1 MTHRKKVTLWVIGAL
16 IVFAALVFTCAD
28 IVVSRFVQREVNK
41 SLSNLPIPGCE
52 ASCGN
57 VQVFLFAGMAEVED
71 LRFSFRGEPLHK
83 RDTIHPGFA
92 LALERLR
99 VGHIFYTPLLTR
111 SLLVDRILAE
121 QPSIELWLDE
131 KHPEKSFPEMRDDG
145 MKRLLEVINRI
156 ALNELRIDNASLKFH
171 SLSSKLDVMADSCS
185 FAAHD
190 FVYADSVFSYCDSIY
205 KVQLGHISLLTPD
218 GLIRIDTRDI
228 AQRDAGDLT
237 IGKTRIN
244 HTVAKKSLG
253 DRVKEPVTWIDM
265 HIANVR
271 LAAFNPIRKA
281 MAQDYTLDNIVAVV
295 SQANIFRD
303 DRFKPKHPYRMPQEE
318 LMDMPVQL
326 AIKNIDARINNMNIE
341 VAIADDNIGKLK
353 MHDAHATIADFTN
366 KRNKTMRIEAKC
378 PIEQGVAD
386 VNLAFT
392 MNKNCD
398 FKTKMHAAGVDGQFI
413 NTLLRPI
420 TGITL
425 GFELD
430 TLDALYTGNRTNAE
444 GICRLLYHGLQVQ
457 VHKEDKIP
465 FKAITA
471 NADFINS
478 AAKNL
483 LPKSNPSTVDIH
495 PRAYKVEA
503 KRDEMMFFPIYMM
516 MPIIN
521 GAVKTFLPGL
531 FVHCEV
537 HHPDFETAQAK

>member
-1 MTHRKKVTLWVIGAL
+1 MKRSHKILLWVIGSLVAL
-16 IVFAALVFTCAD
+16 IVFVCTCAD
-28 IVVSRFVQREVNK
+28 IVLSRFVQRKVNE
-41 SLSNLPIPGCE
+41 SLATLPIPGCQ
-52 ASCGN
+52 ASCGDIHIF
-57 VQVFLFAGMAEVED
+57 VLGGIAEVND
-71 LRFSFRGEPLHK
+71 LRFSYRGEQISK
-83 RDTIHPGFA
+83 RDTTRPGFD
-92 LALERLR
+92 LALERLT
-99 VGHIFYTPLLTR
+99 VGHIFYTPLLSR
-111 SLLVDRILAE
+111 ILLVNGINAV
-121 QPSIELWLDE
+121 QPSIELWMDE
-131 KHPEKSFPEMRDDG
+131 KYPEKSFPEMQDG
-145 MKRLLEVINRI
+145 GLQKLQEALNRI
-156 ALNELRIDNASLKFH
+156 SLNELSIENASMKFH
-171 SLSSKLDVMADSCS
+171 SLRTKLDVEADGCS
-185 FAAHD
+185 FTAND

-205 KVQLGHISLLTPD
+205 DVQLGHIALITPD
-218 GLIRIDTRDI
+218 GLIRIETNDI
-228 AQRDAGDLT
+228 KQHDAGDLT

-281 MAQDYTLDNIVAVV
+281 MAQDYSLDNIAAVV
-295 SQANIFRD
+295 QQANIFRD

-398 FKTKMHAAGVDGQFI
+398 FKTKMRAVNVDGSFI

-531 FVHCEV
+531 FVHCEA

>member
-1 MTHRKKVTLWVIGAL
+1 MTHRKKVTLWVIGSL
-16 IVFAALVFTCAD
+16 IVFGALVFTCAD
-28 IVVSRFVQREVNK
+28 IVVSRIVQREVNK
-41 SLSNLPIPGCE
+41 SLASLPIPGCE

-57 VQVFLFAGMAEVED
+57 VQVFLFAGLAEVED
-71 LRFSFRGEPLHK
+71 LRFSFRGEPLHQH
-83 RDTIHPGFA
+83 DTIRPGFA
-92 LALERLR
+92 LALERLK
-99 VGHIFYTPLLTR
+99 VGHIFYTPLLKR
-111 SLLVDRILAE
+111 NLLVDKIQVV
-121 QPSIELWLDE
+121 QPSIELWVDE
-131 KHPEKSFPEMRDDG
+131 KRPEKSFPEMQDDG
-145 MKRLLEVINRI
+145 LNKLQDALNRI
-156 ALNELRIDNASLKFH
+156 ALNELRIDNAAMKFH
-171 SLSSKLDVMADSCS
+171 SLSSKLDVAADSCS
-185 FAAHD
+185 FSACD
-190 FVYADSVFSYCDSIY
+190 FVYADSTFSYCDSIY

-218 GLIRIDTRDI
+218 GLIRIETHDI

-237 IGKTRIN
+237 IGKTRIK
-244 HTVAKKSLG
+244 HTVAKKALG

-281 MAQDYTLDNIVAVV
+281 LAQDYSLDNIAAVV
-295 SQANIFRD
+295 SEANIFRD

-326 AIKNIDARINNMNIE
+326 AIKNIDARINNLDIE
-341 VAIADDNIGKLK
+341 VAIADENIGKLN
-353 MHDAHATIADFTN
+353 MHDAHATIANFTN
-366 KRNKTMRIEAKC
+366 KRGKTMSIEAKC

-392 MNKNCD
+392 MNNDCD
-398 FKTKMHAAGVDGQFI
+398 FRTKMRAVGVDGSFI

-430 TLDALYTGNRTNAE
+430 TLDALYTGNRTKAE
-444 GICRLLYHGLQVQ
+444 GVCRMLYHGLQVQ

-471 NADFINS
+471 NAGFINS

-537 HHPDFETAQAK
+537 HHPDFETAHTK

>member
-1 MTHRKKVTLWVIGAL
+1 
-16 IVFAALVFTCAD
+16 
-28 IVVSRFVQREVNK
+28 
-41 SLSNLPIPGCE
+41 
-52 ASCGN
+52 
-57 VQVFLFAGMAEVED
+57 
-71 LRFSFRGEPLHK
+71 
-83 RDTIHPGFA
+83 
-92 LALERLR
+92 
-99 VGHIFYTPLLTR
+99 
-111 SLLVDRILAE
+111 
-121 QPSIELWLDE
+121 
-131 KHPEKSFPEMRDDG
+131 
-145 MKRLLEVINRI
+145 
-156 ALNELRIDNASLKFH
+156 
-171 SLSSKLDVMADSCS
+171 
-185 FAAHD
+185 
-190 FVYADSVFSYCDSIY
+190 
-205 KVQLGHISLLTPD
+205 
-218 GLIRIDTRDI
+218 
-228 AQRDAGDLT
+228 
-237 IGKTRIN
+237 
-244 HTVAKKSLG
+244 
-253 DRVKEPVTWIDM
+253 
-265 HIANVR
+265 
-271 LAAFNPIRKA
+271 
-281 MAQDYTLDNIVAVV
+281 
-295 SQANIFRD
+295 
-303 DRFKPKHPYRMPQEE
+303 
-318 LMDMPVQL
+318 
-326 AIKNIDARINNMNIE
+326 MNIE